1 MNKINIARL
10 VVGGL
15 VAGVIMNAVS
25 LLSAGL
31 YLSEMMELLD
41 SRGIQPPGGTLPMVV
56 YLLMRF
62 VWGFVAV
69 WFYVAARPRFGPGP
83 KTAVLIGFVFWLGGV
98 FLGVVSYGMMGMFP
112 MGMLTQW
119 AAITLVGILASTV
132 VGAWI
137 YRE

>member
-1 MNKINIARL
+1 MTKSNIVRL

-15 VAGVIMNAVS
+15 VAGVIMNVVS

-31 YLSEMMELLD
+31 YLPEMMELLD
-41 SRGIQPPGGTLPMVV
+41 SRGIQPPSGTLPIVV

-62 VWGFVAV
+62 IWGFVAV
-69 WFYVAARPRFGPGP
+69 WFYVAARPRFGPGLQ
-83 KTAVLIGFVFWLGGV
+83 TAVLVGFVFWLGGV
-98 FLGVVSYGMMGMFP
+98 FMAVVSYGMMGMFP

-132 VGAWI
+132 VGAWV

>member
-41 SRGIQPPGGTLPMVV
+41 SRGIQPPGGTLPLIV

>member
-1 MNKINIARL
+1 MPI
-10 VVGGL
+10 
-15 VAGVIMNAVS
+15 
-25 LLSAGL
+25 
-31 YLSEMMELLD
+31 
-41 SRGIQPPGGTLPMVV
+41 VV
-56 YLLMRF
+56 YVLMRF

-98 FLGVVSYGMMGMFP
+98 FLAVVSYGMMGMFP
-112 MGMLTQW
+112 MGMLAPW

>member
-1 MNKINIARL
+1 
-10 VVGGL
+10 
-15 VAGVIMNAVS
+15 
-25 LLSAGL
+25 
-31 YLSEMMELLD
+31 
-41 SRGIQPPGGTLPMVV
+41 
-56 YLLMRF
+56 MRF

-83 KTAVLIGFVFWLGGV
+83 KKAVLIGFVFWLGGV
-98 FLGVVSYGMMGMFP
+98 FLAVVSYGMMGLFP
-112 MGMLTQW
+112 MGMLAQW

>member
-1 MNKINIARL
+1 MTKMNGARF
-10 VVGGL
+10 VAGGL

-25 LLSAGL
+25 FLSAGL
-31 YLSEMMELLD
+31 YISEMMELLN
-41 SRGIQPPGGTLPMVV
+41 SRGIQPPDGTLPKVV
-56 YLLMRF
+56 YVLMRF

-98 FLGVVSYGMMGMFP
+98 FLAVVSYGMMGIFP
-112 MGMLTQW
+112 MGMLAQW